1 MNMILIGVLFA
12 AVLFVGIL
20 LLLALGRRIGA
31 RNLEREGELSQK
43 GLGALEGAIFALLG
57 LVLAFTFSGALARF
71 DERRQLVVAEANA
84 IGTAW
89 LRIDLLPEATREPL
103 RDLFRSY
110 LDSRIQTYRKVPDM
124 TAVETELARSAELQ
138 QEIWKLAVSAPPEGG
153 SPSGQMLLLPA
164 LNAMIDITT
173 TRTEAARIHPPPDV
187 FAMLGALTLACALFA
202 GYDMAIRGRLNPL
215 HSLAFALVLSVTVY
229 VIVDLDYP
237 RIGLIRVS
245 DSDQVLADL
254 RNSMDR

>member
-1 MNMILIGVLFA
+1 MNMILIGALFA

-20 LLLALGRRIGA
+20 LLLALGRHIGA

-89 LRIDLLPEATREPL
+89 LRIDLLPEASRGPL

-124 TAVETELARSAELQ
+124 TAVEAELARSAELQ
-138 QEIWKLAVSAPPEGG
+138 QEIWKLAVSAPSEGG

-173 TRTEAARIHPPPDV
+173 TRTEAARIHPPPVV
-187 FAMLGALTLACALFA
+187 FAMLGALTLACSLFA
-202 GYDMAIRGRLNPL
+202 GYDMAVRGRLNPL

-254 RNSMDR
+254 RISMDR